1 MRGERALKLGSSQP
15 HIGSSP
21 HARGTL
27 GDSDRS
33 HGCYRFIPA
42 CAGNACSVNVS
53 LSKAT
58 VHPRMRGERYATKG
72 LTTAWSGS
80 SPHARGTLWFTSE
93 WVARPRFIPACAGNA
108 STHSKVTTSSPV
120 HPRMRGERS
129 QLGADGAQTHGSSPH
144 ARGTRQYIP
153 PSVHPRSVHP
163 RMRGE
168 RVLLHVGQQP
178 AGGSS
183 PHARGTPSRA
193 GCP

>member
-108 STHSKVTTSSPV
+108 TLANPCFTRHSV
-120 HPRMRGERS
+120 HPRMRGERCS
-129 QLGADGAQTHGSSPH
+129 WAFSDRFSTGSSPH
-144 ARGTRQYIP
+144 ARGTRQ
-153 PSVHPRSVHP
+153 V
-163 RMRGE
+163 
-168 RVLLHVGQQP
+168 VGQL
-178 AGGSS
+178 
-183 PHARGTPSRA
+183 RIL
-193 GCP
+193 